1 MDPFPPVAKVT
12 AVTTVSPYTGL
23 LRFLLSPKTHVMS
36 QNEPCL
42 TLKMPECCRNPL
54 EIRCFCPVDVG
65 PPVVGRF
72 RVVTGKPACWRCAE
86 TPLLPLGWTATPTAT
101 ATTDGSHQRP
111 GSTETTRTAADCLR
125 GTTER
130 TLGGVFASQTANM
143 ARQRWVPGRHH
154 LRGTPVATPVQV
166 GLHAGPRGAGIAQR
180 VVRVVGQR

>member
-1 MDPFPPVAKVT
+1 M
-12 AVTTVSPYTGL
+12 
-23 LRFLLSPKTHVMS
+23 
-36 QNEPCL
+36 
-42 TLKMPECCRNPL
+42 
-54 EIRCFCPVDVG
+54 
-65 PPVVGRF
+65 GRF

-101 ATTDGSHQRP
+101 ATTDGSHQRS

-180 VVRVVGQR
+180 VVRVVGGALARRTRAGQTLLLWQSAGRARHGIGTCVVPGDCSAAGRCTISRTAPLSAQHEALFAQLLEPLFSGGL